1 MKLALAKLKTR
12 KAEGRAKKV
21 LRHVGQGALGFGLG
35 TGVGYAGMKGIDAL
49 SKRVRGRPIS
59 SSSAGKALPL
69 ATGAF
74 LASYPAW
81 KAFERERLRR
91 DMEND

>member
-1 MKLALAKLKTR
+1 M
-12 KAEGRAKKV
+12 

-35 TGVGYAGMKGIDAL
+35 TGLGYAGTKGIDAL
-49 SKRVRGRPIS
+49 SQRVRGRPIS
-59 SSSAGKALPL
+59 TSGAATALPL

-81 KAFERERLRR
+81 KAIERERLKR
-91 DMEND
+91 DMEKD